1 MDDLSYLSLVTW
13 KCGRGLTEVGGRAA
27 NSVCVGLAV
36 AVVDDLEAL
45 EGEEGVN
52 VLDRLG
58 LS

>member
-1 MDDLSYLSLVTW
+1 VLLRFGY
-13 KCGRGLTEVGGRAA
+13 AA
-27 NSVCVGLAV
+27 GVLPVFRLAV